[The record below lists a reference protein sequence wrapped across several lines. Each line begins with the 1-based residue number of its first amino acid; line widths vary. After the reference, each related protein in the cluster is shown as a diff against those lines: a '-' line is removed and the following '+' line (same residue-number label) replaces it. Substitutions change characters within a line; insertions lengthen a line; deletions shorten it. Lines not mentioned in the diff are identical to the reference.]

1 MIWVY
6 VCGGIVAAIAL
17 AAVALVLKSKAD
29 VAAEAKVRGA
39 SLGDW
44 TVYYDV
50 PGARVGLVASFG
62 DTELLRFLVFR
73 LHDLFDYHQGMEG
86 EIRRIADAVRA
97 AAHGRATESW
107 SFVFPPAK
115 GDCYHAYEAPD
126 GKLFKFFDGTLFEGG
141 ISRPRF
147 IGGDAIAKQ
156 KGLVGECV
164 AIATHLARLPETAP
178 KVARAIDSLVDRQLA
193 EGRAGTGPRF
203 WSRPNDALRGT

>member
-1 MIWVY
+1 MIWLY
-6 VCGGIVAAIAL
+6 VCGGIVVVIAL
-17 AAVALVLKSKAD
+17 AAVALTLKSKAD
-29 VAAEAKVRGA
+29 AAAEVKVRGA
-39 SLGDW
+39 SVGTW

-50 PGARVGLVASFG
+50 VSLRIGLVASFG
-62 DTELLRFLVFR
+62 DTELLRYLVFR

-107 SFVFPPAK
+107 GFVFPPAK
-115 GDCYHAYEAPD
+115 GECYHAYESPD
-126 GKLFKFFDGTLFEGG
+126 VKLFKFFEGTLFEGG

-156 KGLVGECV
+156 KGLVGECI
-164 AIATHLARLPETAP
+164 AIASHLAQNPATAP

-203 WSRPNDALRGT
+203 WTRPNDALRGA